1 MQPRCVSFLWQ
12 GLLLRVRPACG
23 PGPAQRGPGEP
34 LHLPLTAIAARVE
47 IRARSQEALLRRP
60 LIYGATVV
68 LHDIEGLPMT
78 EVAAIEQ
85 IRPSTRWMLDRI
97 TASGS

>member
-1 MQPRCVSFLWQ
+1 
-12 GLLLRVRPACG
+12 
-23 PGPAQRGPGEP
+23 
-34 LHLPLTAIAARVE
+34 
-47 IRARSQEALLRRP
+47 